1 MNVPTRILTRVAK
14 NDYAAIHECVEA
26 YGGDV
31 WSLALRS
38 TPSVEDAENTA
49 AEIFMDVWRL
59 AGKFESSGLGELAF
73 IFAVARCRLR
83 RLTDHSQT
91 FSGSA
96 LSAFSN
102 SNSALSLGHDRLEKE

>member
-83 RLTDHSQT
+83 RLTDERPVYSISAHSDLT
-91 FSGSA
+91 SSKTG
-96 LSAFSN
+96 L
-102 SNSALSLGHDRLEKE
+102 LLDPGRLKKE